1 MYSLPKNVYRERMDF
16 SKIKTTVPIPNLIE
30 IQRKSYERF
39 LQMNRLPSEREDAG
53 LQSVFKS
60 VFPISDFREN
70 SSLEFIEYSI
80 GNWECK
86 CGKLQGL
93 HHLRKP
99 CSNCGHTLVADPYG
113 DREVLCPK
121 CGTPNQ
127 ARGDVCDICGH
138 TVALKLK
145 YDVDECQERGMTY
158 AVPLKVTIRLVVW
171 NKDPE
176 TGVKT
181 IRDIKEQEVYFGD
194 IPLMTDNGTF
204 IINGTER
211 VIVSQ
216 LHRSPGAF
224 FHSEDKTL
232 YVAQIIP
239 YRGSWV
245 EFEYDAKNLL
255 YVRIDRKRKFLASV
269 FLRALGLRGADEII
283 RAVLQ
288 RRSAAPARQHA
299 SSGRWPTAWSGSA
312 RRGTSRPATSRSAR
326 ARRSPTRAIEG
337 LRKAGVET
345 SKSPTRRLTA
355 RSPPPT
361 SSIRRP
367 ARCCSRPTRS

>member
-1 MYSLPKNVYRERMDF
+1 M
-16 SKIKTTVPIPNLIE
+16 
-30 IQRKSYERF
+30 
-39 LQMNRLPSEREDAG
+39 
-53 LQSVFKS
+53 
-60 VFPISDFREN
+60 
-70 SSLEFIEYSI
+70 
-80 GNWECK
+80 
-86 CGKLQGL
+86 
-93 HHLRKP
+93 
-99 CSNCGHTLVADPYG
+99 
-113 DREVLCPK
+113 
-121 CGTPNQ
+121 
-127 ARGDVCDICGH
+127 
-138 TVALKLK
+138 KLK

-194 IPLMTDNGTF
+194 IPLMTENGTF

-232 YVAQIIP
+232 YIAQIIP

-255 YVRIDRKRKFLASV
+255 YVRIDRKRKFLATV

-283 RAVLQ
+283 RSST
-288 RRSAAPARQHA
+288 RRSAAPEGRLDPVGGRRQPGRAAREPRT
-299 SSGRWPTAWSGSA
+299 SKC
-312 RRGTSRPATSRSAR
+312 RRELTIGAA
-326 ARRSPTRAIEG
+326 ARRSPRPR
-337 LRKAGVET
+337 LR
-345 SKSPTRRLTA
+345 R
-355 RSPPPT
+355 
-361 SSIRRP
+361 
-367 ARCCSRPTRS
+367 